1 MEQSINED
9 NNDIEVQFIDD
20 QSVIH
25 IIKDE
30 TAQENTSKILTGTP
44 KNRKDI
50 VHKSAAL
57 INSKKSNR
65 TSNDNSYDR
74 KHSDNELN
82 TILKPKALFV
92 DGDVPG
98 ECMFSFN
105 SKHRKSSTNQ
115 LSIPKTPASKK
126 KMNTIIGIK
135 QHNKSHQ
142 DDNTSNNKCIILV
155 FNVY

>member
-1 MEQSINED
+1 
-9 NNDIEVQFIDD
+9 
-20 QSVIH
+20 
-25 IIKDE
+25 
-30 TAQENTSKILTGTP
+30 
-44 KNRKDI
+44 
-50 VHKSAAL
+50 
-57 INSKKSNR
+57 
-65 TSNDNSYDR
+65 
-74 KHSDNELN
+74 
-82 TILKPKALFV
+82 V